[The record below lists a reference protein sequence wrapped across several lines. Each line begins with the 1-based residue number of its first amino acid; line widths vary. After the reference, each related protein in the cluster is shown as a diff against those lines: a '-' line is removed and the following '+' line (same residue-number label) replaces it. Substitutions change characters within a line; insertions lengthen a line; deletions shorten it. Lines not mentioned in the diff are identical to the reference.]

1 MLSVQGRARR
11 PAHGLSITSERSWEC
26 RRGSSAER
34 NALNAV
40 IKVLTPSLYAALFGF
55 GVRRGVIG
63 LPFFTTAFL
72 LFLSAATA
80 WSIPDHLWRQSDPQ
94 EAGTTKAAAE
104 ARPAAAKSE

>member
-1 MLSVQGRARR
+1 MGAVLVA
-11 PAHGLSITSERSWEC
+11 
-26 RRGSSAER
+26 AER

-94 EAGTTKAAAE
+94 EAGTSDAAKAAAE
-104 ARPAAAKSE
+104 VRPAAAKSE